1 MMCPKVIQEKPCL
14 QYENVTL
21 HDICLLAEINR
32 PKAIKILSSKLGIS
46 KADAIFKLNEIKYLE
61 N

>member
-1 MMCPKVIQEKPCL
+1 MCPKVIKEESSD

-21 HDICLLAEINR
+21 HDIALLAEINR
-32 PKAIKILSSKLGIS
+32 AKAIKLLSSKLGIS